1 MTRTTTAACLLL
13 VILLISSC
21 GPESHTQTHTLA
33 QTHLCQGVYW
43 EEAEADS
50 IHRAWLGEI
59 KTPKHWEKR
68 AQTIR
73 KGILA
78 GAELNQLPDRTPL
91 NPIRHSRREMD
102 GYAVENIA
110 IESMPGFFVTGNLY
124 TPVGLEPPYAGI
136 LCPHGHWSKKDDYGR
151 FRADMQYRCASLAR
165 MGAVVLAYDML
176 GYGDSDQLGHKH
188 PKAVK
193 IQTWNSM
200 RLLDFLVSL
209 DEVDSERIGVT
220 GASGG
225 GTQTFLLT
233 ALDERVKVSVP
244 TVMVSAHFFGGCT
257 CESGMPIHRSATHQ
271 TSNVEIAALAVPR
284 PLLLISDGAD
294 WTQHTPDLEY
304 PYIRHI
310 YELYGEGEKVQFVHL
325 PDEKHDYGPSKRQ
338 AMYPFMAQH
347 LGLDLAQIQDQAGNW
362 DESFVSLLPYEQLQ
376 VFDETHPKPEHALQ
390 REDELEKLL

>member
-1 MTRTTTAACLLL
+1 
-13 VILLISSC
+13 
-21 GPESHTQTHTLA
+21 
-33 QTHLCQGVYW
+33 
-43 EEAEADS
+43 
-50 IHRAWLGEI
+50 
-59 KTPKHWEKR
+59 
-68 AQTIR
+68 
-73 KGILA
+73 
-78 GAELNQLPDRTPL
+78 
-91 NPIRHSRREMD
+91 
-102 GYAVENIA
+102 
-110 IESMPGFFVTGNLY
+110 VTGNLY